1 MTEENPKVVVVGSS
15 SSSSKTRVLLAIA
28 GLSVATANEVETA
41 ATAEQDFQDCEGWGE
56 SYKDPQERP
65 FLQQS
70 KRDIYRS
77 TGRPGRRR

>member
-1 MTEENPKVVVVGSS
+1 MNDEKPKVVVVGSS

-28 GLSVATANEVETA
+28 VLSVANEVSVAA
-41 ATAEQDFQDCEGWGE
+41 ATEAEQDFQDCEGWGE

>member
-1 MTEENPKVVVVGSS
+1 MTEEKPKVVVVGSS

-28 GLSVATANEVETA
+28 GLSVAATNEIEA
-41 ATAEQDFQDCEGWGE
+41 AAAAEQDFQDCEGWGE
-56 SYKDPQERP
+56 SHKDPQERP

>member
-1 MTEENPKVVVVGSS
+1 MSEEKTKVVVVGSS
-15 SSSSKTRVLLAIA
+15 SSASKTRLLLAAA
-28 GLSVATANEVETA
+28 GLSMAGTTETVEL
-41 ATAEQDFQDCEGWGE
+41 EQDCQDCQDCDSWGDA
-56 SYKDPQERP
+56 YKDPQERP